1 MAKNYTDYLRLALDN
16 KRNLDQALADKNGK
30 DVLYYRGKMLFNL
43 KQAHKL
49 NPTCIVPAS
58 ITGSTPVNI
67 ESYINTQLANHRA
80 TIDRAIAANKKKTSI
95 KKHCLSKE
103 IALKIRRLSTRADQ
117 LNFATSAASKKAIKK
132 EIVKDSLSLAGTTL
146 IKAPVMTT
154 AKVLS
159 KVGPLAITIAALP
172 ITVLSSL
179 LSATIDVYNGQVS
192 EPETYNKTCIHQMS
206 NTLKDAVKTLSTRT
220 YESVGRF

>member
-1 MAKNYTDYLRLALDN
+1 MARNYVDYLRLALDN
-16 KRNLDQALADKNGK
+16 KIKLDQALADKNGK

-49 NPTCIVPAS
+49 NPTCVVPAS
-58 ITGSTPVNI
+58 ITGSTPVSI
-67 ESYINTQLANHRA
+67 EAYINTELANHRNV
-80 TIDRAIAANKKKTSI
+80 IDKAIAANKKNSSI

-103 IALKIRRLSTRADQ
+103 IALKIRRLSTKANQ
-117 LNFATSAASKKAIKK
+117 LNFATSAATRNAIKK

-159 KVGPLAITIAALP
+159 KFGPLAITIVALP
-172 ITVLSSL
+172 VTVLSGL
-179 LSATIDVYNGQVS
+179 LSATIDVYNGKVS
-192 EPETYNKTCIHQMS
+192 EPQSYNNTAVHQLS
-206 NTLKDAVKTLSTRT
+206 NSLKNAVKTLSTKT